1 MEREDGLFL
10 AITGVSDEEDSAFK
24 IEHTQTTHG
33 WWKYHERLQLSY
45 EMNNDVVK
53 VERAVYNSFMLL
65 GDVGGLYGILVPLFS
80 AILGYLNFQKFDN
93 NLAERLFPKEP
104 ELKVAQQFVVKEYL

>member
-1 MEREDGLFL
+1 
-10 AITGVSDEEDSAFK
+10 
-24 IEHTQTTHG
+24 
-33 WWKYHERLQLSY
+33 
-45 EMNNDVVK
+45 MNKDVVK

-80 AILGYLNFQKFDN
+80 AILGYLNFQKIDN

-104 ELKVAQQFVVKEYL
+104 ELKAVGQFAVKEYL